1 MTGGSITW
9 YLDGFIIR
17 GGSFSDTSLRVQEEQ
32 SDNGYEFSSHLRIKK
47 IAWQN
52 SGELSSVN
60 LVTLTN
66 VT

>member
-1 MTGGSITW
+1 M
-9 YLDGFIIR
+9 R